1 MSDYSF
7 IKEFQK
13 IKLTSICKKLGINQ
27 SNILSGQTTDE
38 NYKKVKNEIIKE
50 LQNLFIS
57 DNLNSEKIITLYL
70 YNELL
75 EQIEKENKSLREMI

>member
-1 MSDYSF
+1 MNDYSF

-38 NYKKVKNEIIKE
+38 NYKKVKNEIIR
-50 LQNLFIS
+50 
-57 DNLNSEKIITLYL
+57 
-70 YNELL
+70 ELL
-75 EQIEKENKSLREMI
+75 MLIIQSKGEELITISLYDEILAKLEKENKSLREMI